1 MPDIT
6 IDINQTPVTITPVEV
21 PVTLTPVEVPV
32 TIDTD
37 GGAVTI
43 NNTTTQ
49 VDIDFGGPQ
58 GPQGPQ
64 GPAADFSATITA
76 GENLS
81 ARDMIYIDA
90 SGSAMKADN
99 ASALKQATGYVT
111 AAITSGNTGTGYF
124 GGGMIEGF
132 AGLTLDTP
140 YYLGTSGAITTTKP
154 VSGFVQQIGFPLSSS
169 ILIFHPSIALGL

>member
-1 MPDIT
+1 MPD
-6 IDINQTPVTITPVEV
+6 VTIEITHPAVTIENTDV
-21 PVTLTPVEVPV
+21 PVTLNTGGSDVA
-32 TIDTD
+32 IDTG

-49 VDIDFGGPQ
+49 VDIDFG

-81 ARDMIYIDA
+81 ARDMIYIAA

-99 ASALKQATGYVT
+99 SSALKQATGYVT

-132 AGLTLDTP
+132 TSLTLDTP
-140 YYLGTSGAITTTKP
+140 YYLGTSGAITATKP